1 MKHPGVI
8 TGLRRE
14 AACLDGL
21 AAQGALSVLCAGA
34 NAARARAHA
43 RQLIREGCVGLISFG
58 LAGGL
63 DPARPPGTLVL
74 ADRVLGADGQSLPTD
89 AAWRERLGH
98 TLRAAGKGFPFEI
111 AVAPLAGSDQ
121 VIAEVAA
128 KAELFAKT
136 GAVAVDMESHGV
148 GEIAQAGGVPFLVL
162 RAIADPAGMA
172 LPFSVR
178 RSVGVEGGVRVLPIL
193 GGLALRPREIAAVA
207 ALAGHS
213 RKALRSLRQAAT
225 LGAPDFRL
233 GFPSGHEKG
242 GRPAISNAPA

>member
-21 AAQGALSVLCAGA
+21 AGQGALRVLCAGA
-34 NAARARAHA
+34 NAARARARA
-43 RQLIREGCVGLISFG
+43 RQLIHEGCDGLVSFG

-74 ADRVLGADGQSLPTD
+74 ADRVLGPDGQSLPTD
-89 AAWRERLGH
+89 AAWRERLRD

-111 AVAPLAGSDQ
+111 AVAPLAGSNQ
-121 VIAEVAA
+121 LIAEVAA
-128 KAELFAKT
+128 KAKLFAET

-148 GEIAQAGGVPFLVL
+148 GEIAQAGGVPFLVM

-172 LPFSVR
+172 LPSSVR
-178 RSVGVEGGVRVLPIL
+178 RSVGVDGSVRILPIL
-193 GGLALRPREIAAVA
+193 GGLALRPGEIGALA

-225 LGAPDFRL
+225 LGAPRCGL
-233 GFPSGHEKG
+233 GQEEAGA
-242 GRPAISNAPA
+242 RP